1 MASVQPIDNFL
12 YGNEDDPTLRAQL
25 VEVANLLW
33 CTNGPQNEWI
43 SYFNNPA
50 NIAGLKEARA
60 RYGIPPKNRP
70 SWRSSGLFGKWHDYC
85 DWGDVYRFWY
95 YAKIAQDFP
104 SLNADFK
111 GNCYVINGYIKGLE
125 AERVNA
131 EKAFAAT
138 GDAERHNRQLEVLA
152 EKINDMNSLYASM
165 SCDNYIAEQDRI
177 RVAQERAK
185 ALQQSSASN
194 IQVFQ
199 ATAGASGGGTKLAI
213 YVFGGVAALVA
224 LMIVFK
230 KKRA

>member
-1 MASVQPIDNFL
+1 MAVEPIDKFI
-12 YGNEDDPTLRAQL
+12 YGNEDDATLRAQL
-25 VEVANLLW
+25 VEVASLLW
-33 CTNGPQNEWI
+33 CTNGQQNEWI
-43 SYFNNPA
+43 SYFNNPT
-50 NIAGLKEARA
+50 NIAGLKEARI

-70 SWRSSGLFGKWHDYC
+70 SVRSSGLFGKWTNYC

-104 SLNADFK
+104 ALNPNLKA
-111 GNCYVINGYIKGLE
+111 NCYIIKGYLQGLE
-125 AERVNA
+125 AERVSV

-138 GDAERHNRQLEVLA
+138 SDAERHNRQLEVLA
-152 EKINDMNSLYASM
+152 DKINDMNSLYATM

-199 ATAGASGGGTKLAI
+199 ATSGASGGGTKIAL
-213 YVFGGVAALVA
+213 YVFGGVAALIT
-224 LMIVFK
+224 LMILR